1 MQNIIE
7 QLADKGWAVEPNFL
21 PPDLVRELA
30 SEAEHHYQS
39 GKLSP
44 AGTGQGQDREIRQ
57 EIRSDFIYWLDTLQP
72 TGAQTDYLERMEAL
86 RLNVNRETQMGL
98 FDLEAH
104 FARYPAGAYYK
115 KHLDVFR
122 ADSRRTLSVICY
134 LNQNWQPGDGGQ
146 LRLYLERGE
155 VRDVLPEGGTLAC
168 FVSAEKYHEVLPAT
182 RTRVSLTGWFR
193 RR

>member
-1 MQNIIE
+1 MQNVVA
-7 QLADKGWAVEPNFL
+7 QLADKGWAVEPDFL

-30 SEAEHHYQS
+30 SEAEHLHRS
-39 GKLSP
+39 GQLSP

-57 EIRSDFIYWLDTLQP
+57 EIRGDSIYWLDTLQP
-72 TGAQTDYLERMEAL
+72 TRAQADYLQRMEAL
-86 RLNVNRETQMGL
+86 RLAINREMQMGL
-98 FDLEAH
+98 FDLETH
-104 FARYPAGAYYK
+104 FARYPAGAYYT

-134 LNQNWQPGDGGQ
+134 LNQHWSPGDGGQ
-146 LRLYLERGE
+146 LRVHLQREEIL
-155 VRDVLPEGGTLAC
+155 DVLPEGGTLAC
-168 FVSAEKYHEVLPAT
+168 FVSAKTYHEVLPAT